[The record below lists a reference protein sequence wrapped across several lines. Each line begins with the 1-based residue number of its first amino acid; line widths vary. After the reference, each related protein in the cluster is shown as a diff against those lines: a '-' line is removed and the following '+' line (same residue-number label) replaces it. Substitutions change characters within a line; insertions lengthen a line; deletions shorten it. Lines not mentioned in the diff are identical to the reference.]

1 MKVVEVH
8 WDDAWVDTDEVSV
21 KSAMTKKPVR
31 TISIGQLIAEND
43 EGVVMVVDAYP
54 KSPKKGRVTNMIP
67 WAMIV
72 EYYEY
77 QDI

>member
-1 MKVVEVH
+1 MKIVEV
-8 WDDAWVDTDEVSV
+8 WWNDAWVDTNEISV
-21 KSAMTKKPVR
+21 KQALSKKPVL
-31 TISIGQLIAEND
+31 TVSVGQLIAEND
-43 EGVVMVVDAYP
+43 EGVVMVVDSYP

>member
-1 MKVVEVH
+1 MKIVEV
-8 WDDAWVDTDEVSV
+8 WWNDAWVDTNEISV
-21 KSAMTKKPVR
+21 KQALSKKPVL
-31 TISIGQLIAEND
+31 TVSVGQLIAENN
-43 EGVVMVVDAYP
+43 EGVVMVVDSYP